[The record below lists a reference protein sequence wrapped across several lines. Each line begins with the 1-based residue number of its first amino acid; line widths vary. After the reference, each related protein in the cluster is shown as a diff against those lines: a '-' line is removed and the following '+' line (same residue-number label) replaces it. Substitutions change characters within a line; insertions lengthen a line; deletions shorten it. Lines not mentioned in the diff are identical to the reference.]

1 MFVSSVAISK
11 LRNPAPSRERASR
24 SPRWS
29 EPTRPASPQGAEQ
42 DQSSEENPRS
52 FHALI
57 SRLRIWGR
65 ETLTEMPSWLV
76 SMVVHLTLL
85 LVLALVGRSTSKVG
99 QIELQFRQSSESS
112 SMELAEFTI
121 AAAAPLESFERSMEE
136 ERIDTT
142 QLVSIDVIDAE
153 AEMFSLV
160 PKLDASLFDPVVAS
174 TGQLDKSNKMFQGR
188 SGTMKERLLRMYG
201 GDETTEDAVAAGL
214 VWLKRQ
220 QLRNGSW
227 SLHGP
232 YANGARGENQISAT
246 AMAMLAFMGAGST
259 HRGGQYQR
267 ELLRAARWLV
277 ANQDDQGFL
286 AGSTMG
292 HERMYSQAQA
302 TIVLCELYA
311 MTGDSWIRPYAQ
323 SACDF
328 AVASQ
333 SPQGGWRYQPRRDS
347 DTSVTGWFVMGLK
360 SGDAGGLEVDPS
372 IWPKIERY
380 FDSVSQG
387 YSGGYSYMPNVAA
400 SPSMTAEGVLC
411 HQYLGRQRNMPGMV
425 QSLGSLVE
433 NHPINTKEADVYYWY
448 YATQALHHYGGPL
461 WKQWNEKMKATL
473 PARQEKQGRER
484 GSWSPTGDAWGG
496 YAGRLYTTCLSI
508 YCLEVYYR
516 HLPLYEPVETE

>member
-1 MFVSSVAISK
+1 
-11 LRNPAPSRERASR
+11 
-24 SPRWS
+24 
-29 EPTRPASPQGAEQ
+29 
-42 DQSSEENPRS
+42 
-52 FHALI
+52 
-57 SRLRIWGR
+57 
-65 ETLTEMPSWLV
+65 MPSWLV
-76 SMVVHLTLL
+76 SLVAHLAVLL
-85 LVLALVGRSTSKVG
+85 GLALISRSAHQTDR
-99 QIELQFRQSSESS
+99 IELQFRQSDDPVAD
-112 SMELAEFTI
+112 ELVEFSI
-121 AAAAPLESFERSMEE
+121 ASVAPLDALETSIEEDQVDIEALDSFALIEISDE
-136 ERIDTT
+136 I
-142 QLVSIDVIDAE
+142 
-153 AEMFSLV
+153 FSAV
-160 PKLDASLFDPVVAS
+160 PKLDADLFDPTVSSTSSVA
-174 TGQLDKSNKMFQGR
+174 KPENMFEGR
-188 SGTMKERLLRMYG
+188 RGAMKQKLLRRYG
-201 GDETTEDAVAAGL
+201 GDQATEDAVSAGL

-232 YANGARGENQISAT
+232 YANGARGENQTSAT

-259 HRGGQYQR
+259 HRGGPYQK

-277 ANQDDQGFL
+277 AKQDRQGFL
-286 AGSTMG
+286 AGSEMG

-302 TIVLCELYA
+302 TIALCELYA

-333 SPQGGWRYQPRRDS
+333 SPQGGWRYQPRMDS

-360 SGDAGGLEVDPS
+360 SGDAGGLEVDPY

-387 YSGGYSYMPNVAA
+387 YTGGYSYMPNLAA
-400 SPSMTAEGVLC
+400 SPAMTAEGVLC
-411 HQYLGRQRNMPGMV
+411 HQYLGRPRTMPGMA
-425 QSLGSLVE
+425 QSLDTLVQ
-433 NHPINTKEADVYYWY
+433 NHPVKANEADVYYWY

-461 WKQWNEKMKATL
+461 WNQWNEEMKATL
-473 PARQEKQGRER
+473 PARQEKRGREH

-516 HLPLYEPVETE
+516 HLPLYDHAEVD

>member
-1 MFVSSVAISK
+1 
-11 LRNPAPSRERASR
+11 
-24 SPRWS
+24 
-29 EPTRPASPQGAEQ
+29 
-42 DQSSEENPRS
+42 
-52 FHALI
+52 
-57 SRLRIWGR
+57 
-65 ETLTEMPSWLV
+65 MPSWLV
-76 SMVVHLTLL
+76 SLIVHLAVLL
-85 LVLALVGRSTSKVG
+85 TLALISRSTNQISR
-99 QIELQFRQSSESS
+99 IELLFRQSSDSTAS
-112 SMELAEFTI
+112 ELLEFTTVELEPTV
-121 AAAAPLESFERSMEE
+121 PLEAVVDDEWVEVEE
-136 ERIDTT
+136 LIS
-142 QLVSIDVIDAE
+142 VDVIDAQ
-153 AEMFSLV
+153 ADLMSLV
-160 PKLDASLFDPVVAS
+160 PKLDVGLFDPVAVP
-174 TGQLDKSNKMFQGR
+174 SNALAKPENMFEGR
-188 SGTMKERLLRMYG
+188 SGAAKERLLRLYG
-201 GDETTEDAVAAGL
+201 GDEQTEDAVASGL

-259 HRGGQYQR
+259 HRSGKYQK

-277 ANQDDQGFL
+277 THQDGQGFL
-286 AGSTMG
+286 AGSTRG

-302 TIVLCELYA
+302 TIALCELYA

-323 SACDF
+323 AACDF

-333 SPQGGWRYQPRRDS
+333 SPQGGWRYQPRMDS

-360 SGDAGGLEVDPS
+360 SGDAGGLEVDDY

-387 YSGGYSYMPNVAA
+387 YSGGYSYMPNVAP

-411 HQYLGRQRNMPGMV
+411 HQYLGRHRNMPGMA
-425 QSLGSLVE
+425 QSLGSLVQ
-433 NHPINTKEADVYYWY
+433 NHPIKMNEADVYYWY

-461 WKQWNEKMKATL
+461 WKQWNEEMKATL
-473 PARQEKQGRER
+473 PDRQEKRGRER
-484 GSWSPTGDAWGG
+484 GSWSPSGDAWGG

-516 HLPLYEPVETE
+516 HLPLYEPGETE

>member
-1 MFVSSVAISK
+1 MIASSIAISK
-11 LRNPAPSRERASR
+11 LRDPVPSRNQSSR
-24 SPRWS
+24 SPRWR
-29 EPTRPASPQGAEQ
+29 EPNRPATPPGTEQ
-42 DQSSEENPRS
+42 DLNAYEEPESWRNLVSWIR
-52 FHALI
+52 AC
-57 SRLRIWGR
+57 GR

-85 LVLALVGRSTSKVG
+85 LVLALISRSTNKVGR
-99 QIELQFRQSSESS
+99 IELLFRQSAENSGI
-112 SMELAEFTI
+112 ELAEFTI
-121 AAAAPLESFERSMEE
+121 AAAAPSELLEYSLKE
-136 ERIDTT
+136 ERVETME
-142 QLVSIDVIDAE
+142 LVSIDAIDAE
-153 AEMFSLV
+153 AEVFSMV
-160 PKLDASLFDPVVAS
+160 PKLDASLFDSLVGS
-174 TGQLDKSNKMFQGR
+174 TGELDKSNKMFQGR
-188 SGTMKERLLRMYG
+188 TGTMKERLLRIYG

-277 ANQDDQGFL
+277 ANQDNQGFL

-360 SGDAGGLEVDPS
+360 SGDAGGLEVDPY
-372 IWPKIERY
+372 IWPKIDRY

-411 HQYLGRQRNMPGMV
+411 HQYLGRARNMPGMA

-433 NHPINTKEADVYYWY
+433 NHPIDTREADVYYWY

-473 PARQEKQGRER
+473 PTRQEKQGRER
-484 GSWSPTGDAWGG
+484 GSWSPSGDAWGG

-516 HLPLYEPVETE
+516 HLPLYEPGETE